1 MLNIFPEKIH
11 SLLLLIF
18 SLLFSILFF
27 NDQVAVRGGLVISDL
42 VSYND
47 NISPLK
53 YYFLNSWTIVTQ
65 ISALFLKIG
74 FSVKITSLIL
84 VFVLTFI
91 MMLSSFLILKKFT
104 GDKTLSLIT
113 TIFLIFFQKNLGDT
127 DYPSLMFTIH
137 TFGAYAQALTGILI
151 ASLLYKNYNLTFFTS
166 ILLVSIHPIIGLW
179 LFASLIMSVLFLKET
194 VIIRESSKGISIGI
208 IFTLISLML
217 FFYFSI
223 DKTAF
228 DQNLFDIYLSEWDGH
243 RAKTGEIHYEY
254 IIKTLLFFSLTNL
267 FLFNKKK
274 YKLFLTFLNLII
286 LTSLIIYF
294 VFKFSHF
301 GNFGILSTIIPGRFM
316 ITYTFIAWPIV
327 VSITILLR
335 Y

>member
-113 TIFLIFFQKNLGDT
+113 TIFLIFFQKN
-127 DYPSLMFTIH
+127 
-137 TFGAYAQALTGILI
+137 
-151 ASLLYKNYNLTFFTS
+151 
-166 ILLVSIHPIIGLW
+166 
-179 LFASLIMSVLFLKET
+179 
-194 VIIRESSKGISIGI
+194 
-208 IFTLISLML
+208 
-217 FFYFSI
+217 
-223 DKTAF
+223 
-228 DQNLFDIYLSEWDGH
+228 
-243 RAKTGEIHYEY
+243 
-254 IIKTLLFFSLTNL
+254 
-267 FLFNKKK
+267 
-274 YKLFLTFLNLII
+274 
-286 LTSLIIYF
+286 
-294 VFKFSHF
+294 
-301 GNFGILSTIIPGRFM
+301 
-316 ITYTFIAWPIV
+316 
-327 VSITILLR
+327 
-335 Y
+335 

>member
-1 MLNIFPEKIH
+1 M
-11 SLLLLIF
+11 
-18 SLLFSILFF
+18 
-27 NDQVAVRGGLVISDL
+27 VISDL

-194 VIIRESSKGISIGI
+194 AIIRESTKGISIGI

-217 FFYFSI
+217 FFYFSMT
-223 DKTAF
+223 K
-228 DQNLFDIYLSEWDGH
+228 
-243 RAKTGEIHYEY
+243 
-254 IIKTLLFFSLTNL
+254 
-267 FLFNKKK
+267 
-274 YKLFLTFLNLII
+274 
-286 LTSLIIYF
+286 
-294 VFKFSHF
+294 
-301 GNFGILSTIIPGRFM
+301 
-316 ITYTFIAWPIV
+316 
-327 VSITILLR
+327 
-335 Y
+335 